1 MKAAM
6 KAYATVSGMDTTERE
21 RLLMAELPQVR
32 YIARR
37 IHDRLPPHVPFD
49 DLLQAGVLGLI
60 DAFHKYDPDKKV
72 QFKSYAR
79 HRIRG
84 AILDSLREL
93 DWSPRRL
100 RRQARQIEQAS
111 TKLAA
116 ELGRAPSESE
126 LASELDMELRELQQL
141 LGDLRGLDL
150 GALVTHSDAQDP
162 EEDLCHYVPDAPQEG
177 PFFLCLRSE
186 MKRFLAR
193 VISELPPRERQVLNL
208 YYHEELTLKEVGA
221 VLGLHESRVSQIHS
235 GVLVRLRARLRQ
247 LMEERP
253 LAWQPGRQAAAA
265 VAQAAWRRY

>member
-1 MKAAM
+1 MEFMRAATE
-6 KAYATVSGMDTTERE
+6 AYAAVSGMDTAEPE

-37 IHDRLPPHVPFD
+37 IHDRLPPHVPFE
-49 DLLQAGVLGLI
+49 DLLQAGALGLI
-60 DAFHKYDPDKKV
+60 DALHKYDPDKKV

-84 AILDSLREL
+84 AILDSLREW
-93 DWSPRRL
+93 DWSPRQL
-100 RRQARQIEQAS
+100 RRQARQIEQAT

-126 LASELDMELRELQQL
+126 LASELNMELRELQQL

-150 GALVTHSDAQDP
+150 GVLVTYNDAQEP
-162 EEDLCHYVPDAPQEG
+162 EGDLCHYIPDALQDG
-177 PFFLCLRSE
+177 PFFLCWRSE

-208 YYHEELTLKEVGA
+208 YYHEELTLKKVGA

-235 GVLVRLRARLRQ
+235 GVLVRLRARLGQ
-247 LMEERP
+247 LMAVRP
-253 LAWQPGRQAAAA
+253 LA
-265 VAQAAWRRY
+265 RRLA